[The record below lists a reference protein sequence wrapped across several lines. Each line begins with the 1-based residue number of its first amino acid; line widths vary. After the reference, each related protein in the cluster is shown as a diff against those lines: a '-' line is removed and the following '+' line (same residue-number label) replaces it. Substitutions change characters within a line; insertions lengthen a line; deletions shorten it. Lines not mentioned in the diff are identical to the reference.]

1 MRFELKALLR
11 HASDLQRATSLE
23 ELLRTTHDSIRAV
36 TRYRNSWI
44 SLFDTEQHV
53 RVLRAGDAAQKNVSH
68 YPLLPRAGDAL
79 LEELSRARDPVVVID
94 ARLDPRPNPDVVKAL
109 DNRTIVEVPMHS
121 GEGLLGA
128 LGVGTYGDEG
138 VLIPSDSELEHLELF
153 AAQLGNAMERIQLL
167 EAHARDVDERHV
179 LERHLEGLQRG
190 ELLGLLASGVAHEL
204 NNNLAIVTSSLRSLD
219 GSVLSPDDRE
229 ALKDS
234 LDAADKAID
243 VVSGFRTL
251 GRLNPSRCEEIDL
264 NARVKAA
271 LKMVRASVPKGILV
285 EHQAGPAP
293 YVAGDP
299 EQLEHALAS
308 LVIHARDSLGSRG
321 VIRVRVGEQHFDE
334 GFCATH
340 RWARPGRFARVTV
353 QDTGPGLPSEV
364 VERIS
369 DPLFL
374 KSLGSSLSVGLAV
387 VSRVVQHHDGLVC
400 CESVPGDGTRLH
412 VYLPATTGT

>member
-23 ELLRTTHDSIRAV
+23 GLLRTTHDAIRSV

-44 SLFDTEQHV
+44 SLFDDEHHV

-79 LEELSRARDPVVVID
+79 LAELSRAHDPVVVID

-109 DNRTIVEVPMHS
+109 DNRTIVQVPMHS

-153 AAQLGNAMERIQLL
+153 AAQLGNALERIQLL
-167 EAHARDVDERHV
+167 EAHARDVDERHA

-204 NNNLAIVTSSLRSLD
+204 NNNLAIVASNLRSLNR
-219 GSVLSPDDRE
+219 STLCLDDRE

-234 LDAADKAID
+234 LDAADKAIE
-243 VVSGFRTL
+243 VVSGLRTL
-251 GRLNPSRCEEIDL
+251 GRLHPSRCDEIDL
-264 NARVKAA
+264 NARVEAA
-271 LKMVRASVPKGILV
+271 LKLVRASVPKGIRV
-285 EHQAGPAP
+285 EHQPGSAP

-308 LVIHARDSLGSRG
+308 LLIHARDSLGDRG
-321 VIRVRVGEQHFDE
+321 VIRVCVDEQHLDE
-334 GFCATH
+334 GFCATN
-340 RWARPGRFARVTV
+340 RWARPGRFARITV
-353 QDTGPGLPSEV
+353 QDTGPGLPAEF

-369 DPLFL
+369 DPQFL
-374 KSLGSSLSVGLAV
+374 ESVGPSVNVGLV
-387 VSRVVQHHDGLVC
+387 VVARVVQHHAGLISC
-400 CESVPGDGTRLH
+400 DSAPGDGTQFH
-412 VYLPATTGT
+412 VYLPAA